1 VNGVPSF
8 PSEFEDKIVEAV
20 SKVSR
25 SVVNISTVQLVR
37 DHFFNLYP
45 VSGTGSGVAVD
56 NSGHIV
62 TNHHVVAGSREV
74 VVTTYAGSRYEGWVV
89 GVDPATDIAVVKAK
103 AEDIQPAGLGD
114 SDALKVGQLAIAI
127 GNPFGFLL
135 RGGPTVTIGV
145 VSALNRY
152 IRLEDG
158 RVYENLI
165 QTDAAINPGNSGGPL
180 TDTSGRVIGINTAM
194 ISQAQGIG
202 FAVPVNTVK
211 TILEDLIRFGRV
223 VRPWLGIVGM
233 DVTKEVSR
241 YYGLGVD
248 EGVLVVRVVP
258 EGPAAEAD
266 IEEGDVI
273 VSVDGVRI
281 RNTRE
286 LQAAIKRKAVG
297 SQIDT
302 LIRRG
307 GFEGVTKVILAEA
320 PT

>member
-1 VNGVPSF
+1 MPSF
-8 PSEFEDKIVEAV
+8 PSEFEDRIVEAV

-45 VSGTGSGVAVD
+45 VSGIGSGVAVD
-56 NSGHIV
+56 SSGHIV

-74 VVTTYAGSRYEGWVV
+74 VVTTYAGARYEGWVV
-89 GVDPATDIAVVKAK
+89 GVDPATDIAVAK
-103 AEDIQPAGLGD
+103 ARAEDVQPAELGD

-145 VSALNRY
+145 ISALNRY

-180 TDTSGRVIGINTAM
+180 IDTSGRVIGINTAM

-281 RNTRE
+281 GNTRE

-297 SQIDT
+297 SQIDM
-302 LIRRG
+302 LIRRR

>member
-1 VNGVPSF
+1 MPDF
-8 PSEFEDKIVEAV
+8 PSDFEGKVVGAV
-20 SKVSR
+20 SKVSK
-25 SVVNISTVQLVR
+25 SVLNISTVQLVR

-45 VSGTGSGVAVD
+45 IGGIGSGVAVD
-56 NSGHIV
+56 HAGHII
-62 TNHHVVAGSREV
+62 TNHHVVAGSRKV
-74 VVTTYAGSRYEGWVV
+74 VVTTYSGARYEGWVV
-89 GVDPATDIAVVKAK
+89 GVDPATDIAVVKAR
-103 AEDIQPAGLGD
+103 AEDVQPAELGD
-114 SDALKVGQLAIAI
+114 SDVLRVGQLAIAI

-145 VSALNRY
+145 ISALNRY

-180 TDTSGRVIGINTAM
+180 IDTSGKVIGVNTAM

-233 DVTKEVSR
+233 DVTKEISR
-241 YYGLGVD
+241 YYGLSVD

-258 EGPAAEAD
+258 DGPAAEAE

-273 VSVDGVRI
+273 VSIDGARI
-281 RNTRE
+281 SSIQD
-286 LQAAIKRKAVG
+286 LQAVIKKRGVG
-297 SQIDT
+297 SQVEV
-302 LIRRG
+302 LIKRG
-307 GFEGVTKVILAEA
+307 GFEGVAKVKLAEA